1 MKIYVYG
8 ECGEGKT
15 TVAQLINVFLKEVGF
30 TNVSNRDFDRDNETS
45 IETMEDRINAIKS
58 LGRKISAINETEII
72 IETVQIQRRGCPCDE
87 TD

>member
-30 TNVSNRDFDRDNETS
+30 TNVSNRDVDRHPETS
-45 IETMEDRINAIKS
+45 IETMEDRIDAIKA
-58 LGRKISAINETEII
+58 LGRKINAINETEII
-72 IETVQIQRRGCPCDE
+72 IETVQLQRRRCACSECD
-87 TD
+87 

>member
-30 TNVSNRDFDRDNETS
+30 TNVSNRDFDRDDETS

-58 LGRKISAINETEII
+58 LGRKISAISKNEII
-72 IETVQIQRRGCPCDE
+72 IETVQLQRHGCPCDE

>member
-30 TNVSNRDFDRDNETS
+30 TNVSNRDFGRDDETS

-58 LGRKISAINETEII
+58 LGRKISAISKNEII
-72 IETVQIQRRGCPCDE
+72 IETVQLQRRGCPCDE